1 MCSNVSRQSS
11 TVTPPRFTGRLHP
24 PPFPPPS
31 APPLITLL
39 GSLRLSFEGGAEGG
53 SEVEEAARRDAFY
66 EHWRMSVPMLMVP
79 EEGRLWLVFKW
90 EGQPHH
96 ALARFPSAAQDE
108 PHVLA
113 DTGKEMQRMG
123 PFSPICRTPFL
134 PYPRI

>member
-1 MCSNVSRQSS
+1 
-11 TVTPPRFTGRLHP
+11 
-24 PPFPPPS
+24 
-31 APPLITLL
+31 
-39 GSLRLSFEGGAEGG
+39 
-53 SEVEEAARRDAFY
+53 
-66 EHWRMSVPMLMVP
+66 MSVPMLMVP

-123 PFSPICRTPFL
+123 PIFPHMSDPLFAISQDLIQTKKKNTQK
-134 PYPRI
+134 